1 MNLFGAFGFGSL
13 IKTFLPGLIL
23 FIILLLYLE
32 LSVYYLHNYIG
43 IFNFMFTNP
52 VLFTLVSI
60 PVSII
65 LGVILNSIVFSGFSE
80 AILEKKHKKDNKPF
94 YDFRERIFNKINEK
108 ISHKFQ
114 LSEPDRKTFMD
125 VIDPR
130 YLLLHKRS
138 LDNIMYLRESYWYYM
153 EFQLNTLI
161 AVLFGTPAFITTLCI
176 LKNHDVIKSSAL
188 YFSIISLVA
197 GCFFLTCF
205 LMKSAKDN
213 LDAHRKKELSLLLG
227 SAFFELNKNQPDDSI

>member
-32 LSVYYLHNYIG
+32 LSVYYIHNYIG
-43 IFNFMFTNP
+43 ILNFLFTNP
-52 VLFTLVSI
+52 ILFTLVSI

-80 AILEKKHKKDNKPF
+80 AILEKKHKKDNKSF

-108 ISHKFQ
+108 ISHKFN
-114 LSEPDRKTFMD
+114 LSEQDRQTFMD

-161 AVLFGTPAFITTLCI
+161 AVLFGIPAFITTLCI

-188 YFSIISLVA
+188 YFSITSLVVC
-197 GCFFLTCF
+197 CFFFTWL

-227 SAFFELNKNQPDDSI
+227 TAFFELDENQPDDSI